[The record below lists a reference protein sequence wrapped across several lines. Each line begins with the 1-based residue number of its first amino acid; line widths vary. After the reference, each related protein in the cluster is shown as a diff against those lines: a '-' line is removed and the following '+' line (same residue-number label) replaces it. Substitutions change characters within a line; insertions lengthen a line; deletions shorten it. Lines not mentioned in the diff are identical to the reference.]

1 MTAPQIDNDI
11 REEADPDCLCDH
23 VEIIFDQ
30 GERFELHHVIPDD
43 GAPHAPTLECGCA
56 PDVHRVEYDLIVV
69 DHKDQDTDL
78 ALDDPDEEAS
88 WSSSAGSTGGAC
100 VPPAPGAC

>member
-1 MTAPQIDNDI
+1 MTVLEIDDDV
-11 REEADPDCLCDH
+11 REECDSSECGCDFI
-23 VEIIFDQ
+23 EIVIDQ

-43 GAPHAPTLECGCA
+43 GAPHASTLECGCH

-78 ALDDPDEEAS
+78 ALDDPEVGS
-88 WSSSAGSTGGAC
+88 WSPSAASTGA
-100 VPPAPGAC
+100 VPAPSPPSPC